1 MFVICTCIKLYF
13 FQKILPHFFMDMRC
27 SNPCINFSNVCTKS
41 CKVRT
46 CLSFCLFLSIFYYT
60 VKVRRKKHQ
69 KVSYQNHVA
78 LDLSW
83 HYYWYFVVLTYKFA
97 SKIHGMPSLCK
108 TIFDHFTLCLHM
120 SFKVVLSYC
129 WNKGQKWWNIFYKTY
144 VLFSFCSNS
153 AIHNLGKQN
162 TECLFLYNAFF
173 FFKTWVL
180 RKICK

>member
-1 MFVICTCIKLYF
+1 MIRACIKLYF
-13 FQKILPHFFMDMRC
+13 FQKILPQFCMDIRWR
-27 SNPCINFSNVCTKS
+27 NPCINFSNVCTKS

-78 LDLSW
+78 LDSSW
-83 HYYWYFVVLTYKFA
+83 HYYWYFVVLTYKFV

-144 VLFSFCSNS
+144 VHFSFCSNS
-153 AIHNLGKQN
+153 VIHNLGKQN
-162 TECLFLYNAFF
+162 IECLSF
-173 FFKTWVL
+173 
-180 RKICK
+180 